1 MQLTELVAPPTEGRV
16 FTDRARAGL
25 GDVAPSGRVRLDTI
39 ARWLQDAAFA
49 DLLDSGVPDDGVW
62 IVRRLRLRVERFPRM
77 HEHVSVATW
86 CSGAGEP
93 RGRAA
98 QHGARRR
105 RRARRGR
112 WRCGCTSIRS
122 ARGRARCRRASRPS
136 TRRRRR
142 GATCA
147 RGCATAASRRRTA
160 DVRSVA
166 LSRRRPRP
174 RRPRQQR
181 RVLAGARGGPRRRR
195 RPRAVRRRDRAPRP
209 GRRRRGRASC
219 ATGRCSGSPLQTAKC
234 SPRWPLRVA
243 QRSEPELA
251 RAT

>member
-1 MQLTELVAPPTEGRV
+1 MQLSELVAPPAEGRV

-77 HEHVSVATW
+77 HENVSVATW

-98 QHGARRR
+98 QHRARRR

-112 WRCGCTSIRS
+112 GAVGAPRS
-122 ARGRARCRRASRPS
+122 GRRAPAPDARGLRGRLR
-136 TRRRRR
+136 RRRRR

-147 RGCATAASRRRTA
+147 RACATAASRPTGAERRRGAFAPPTSTSPA
-160 DVRSVA
+160 TSTTPSTGRR
-166 LSRRRPRP
+166 SRRSSP
-174 RRPRQQR
+174 
-181 RVLAGARGGPRRRR
+181 AT
-195 RPRAVRRRDRAPRP
+195 APREPFDAEIEHRAP
-209 GRRRRGRASC
+209 GRRRRGRDRARRRH
-219 ATGRCSGSPLQTAKC
+219 ALDRRCRRRSARLAGHSG
-234 SPRWPLRVA
+234 WPDGPSRN
-243 QRSEPELA
+243 
-251 RAT
+251 